1 MRLQRRSVR
10 VEAMVSDGPVR
21 PRRSDVAASYDR
33 GVDAYINVWSAVIQP
48 PARMVV
54 AALDLSPT
62 ATVVDIGAGSGAM
75 VSVIRVAAPGGI
87 VIAVDASSGML
98 RAARDCTE
106 ARVVQADAQALPLRD
121 GSADAALMAFV
132 LFHLGDPHAALL
144 EVARVLRAGATLGT
158 VTWSSESTL
167 GAFTVWDATLTEAGA
182 PALPPRRVDK
192 GLDSRDAMAETLT
205 AAGLHPTKVW
215 LEPLSH
221 QWTPDTYWQMATGS
235 GMNRMRLE
243 ALDEDVRAATLGRAR
258 QRLDT
263 LEATDFA
270 WAGQVVCAIAAR

>member
-1 MRLQRRSVR
+1 
-10 VEAMVSDGPVR
+10 MVSDGPVR

-54 AALDLSPT
+54 AALDLSST
-62 ATVVDIGAGSGAM
+62 ATVVDIGAGTGAM
-75 VSVIRVAAPGGI
+75 VPVIRVAAPGGI

-98 RAARDCTE
+98 RAARDRTE

-121 GSADAALMAFV
+121 ASADGALMAFV

-158 VTWSSESTL
+158 VTWSSESTM
-167 GAFTVWDATLTEAGA
+167 GAFAVWDGTLTEAGA
-182 PALPPRRVDK
+182 PALPPRRVDT
-192 GLDSRDAMAETLT
+192 GLDSRDSIAETLT

-235 GMNRMRLE
+235 GLNRVRLD
-243 ALDEDVRAATLGRAR
+243 ALDDDVRAAALGRAR
-258 QRLDT
+258 QRL
-263 LEATDFA
+263 EALDPTDFA